1 MGFGTSID
9 LPICESFSARRDT
22 DDEELSEDDVNDPAL
37 LRELEG
43 LSGGGGDESHAPSS
57 RGGHRQQTAA
67 EPLVYA
73 SANLTAVIDERIAN
87 YTQVRV
93 RVAFDH
99 VSDICTEPDISFHFA
114 FSLVVVQLISVLAC
128 PAKS

>member
-1 MGFGTSID
+1 MCTVTSFLLFGFWDFHRFTHLRIR
-9 LPICESFSARRDT
+9 FRRDT

-57 RGGHRQQTAA
+57 RGGHGQQTAA

-87 YTQVRV
+87 YTQVR
-93 RVAFDH
+93 
-99 VSDICTEPDISFHFA
+99 
-114 FSLVVVQLISVLAC
+114 FSAGLPV
-128 PAKS
+128 